1 MSTSTSPVDIRADH
15 LEIVQ
20 DILCTHLPAGF
31 EVWVFGSRA
40 NWTTK
45 DSSDL
50 DLAVEGAASLDHGV
64 MVGLEIAFEESD
76 LPYTVDVV
84 DLNTVSLTFRQIVE
98 GQKVPLPP
106 SAGDILNKRYDNKDW
121 ISCTLADVCEEINY
135 GLTASGSDDSSGPK
149 FLRITDIVS
158 GQLDWNTVPHVQA
171 DEPTTMK
178 YMLSDG
184 DIVIARTGAS
194 TGSSIYVK
202 NPPYAVFASYLVRL
216 KVKPEFDPRFVSY
229 YLKCGEFWQFIRGV
243 LGDKSAQPNAS
254 ASTMTAAPFSAPR
267 DLEEQR
273 AIAHI
278 LGTLDDKI
286 ELNRRMNRTLEEM
299 ARAIFQDWFV
309 DFGPTRAKLEGREPY
324 LPPDLWSLFP
334 DRLVDSELGEIPEGW
349 EVRAFGQ
356 LLSDVIG
363 GDWGK
368 ETPDPTNTE
377 PVSIIRGTD
386 IPNLRNGGVGSVPLR
401 YTTKKKVE
409 RRILHHGDI
418 VIEVSGGS
426 PTQPTG
432 RSMLVTRDILER
444 FPTTVV
450 CASFCRRFRPR
461 GWADGLLAAQHLD
474 YANSIGKMWDYQLQS
489 TGISNFQTK
498 RFLGEEQIIWPGDAM
513 AGEFANA
520 IDPIVKHAT
529 RNESR
534 TLTAQRDALLP
545 KLVLGEIK
553 MDRIYG

>member
-1 MSTSTSPVDIRADH
+1 MNSSTNPVDIRADH
-15 LEIVQ
+15 LEIVR
-20 DILCTHLPAGF
+20 DILSAHLPAGF
-31 EVWVFGSRA
+31 QFWVFGSRA
-40 NWTTK
+40 TWTTK

-50 DLAVEGAASLDHGV
+50 DLAVAGPSRLDHRT
-64 MVGLEIAFEESD
+64 MADLEIAFEESD

-84 DLNTVSLTFRQIVE
+84 DLNAISPEFREIVKS
-98 GQKVPLPP
+98 QKVLLLPNRGRLSTHREWREASLGEVIELKRGYDLP
-106 SAGDILNKRYDNKDW
+106 QRNRIPGNAPVVSSAG
-121 ISCTLADVCEEINY
+121 
-135 GLTASGSDDSSGPK
+135 
-149 FLRITDIVS
+149 ITDWHS
-158 GQLDWNTVPHVQA
+158 EA
-171 DEPTTMK
+171 
-178 YMLSDG
+178 
-184 DIVIARTGAS
+184 
-194 TGSSIYVK
+194 
-202 NPPYAVFASYLVRL
+202 
-216 KVKPEFDPRFVSY
+216 KVKGPGVVTGRYGTLGEIYFIQDDFWPLNTALYVRDFKGNDPKFVSY
-229 YLKCGEFWQFIRGV
+229 FLSGLDFFAFSDKAAVPGLNRNHLHEAVVRYPTDIR
-243 LGDKSAQPNAS
+243 
-254 ASTMTAAPFSAPR
+254 
-267 DLEEQR
+267 EQR

-286 ELNRRMNRTLEEM
+286 ELNRRMNHTLEEM

-309 DFGPTRAKLEGREPY
+309 DFGPVRAKLDGREPY

-553 MDRIYG
+553 MDRI